1 MLRRSLLAA
10 TLVLVALAAYAST
23 FIISYDRFFHP
34 PDPGRLADVGRIES
48 AIVQRIDRPRKVE
61 QLVALVKEARQKG
74 LKVSISGS
82 RHSQGGHILYDNA
95 LAIDM
100 RDFNEVLALD
110 RERKILRVEAGATWD
125 DVQRSIAPYGLAVKV
140 MQSSNIFTVG
150 GTLSANAHGRDLDVT
165 QVVEVVQRFHLL
177 LADGRI
183 LLVSRDSNPELFSL
197 VIGGYG
203 LYGVILDVTPRVA
216 RDH

>member
-1 MLRRSLLAA
+1 MVRRFLLAV
-10 TLVLVALAAYAST
+10 TLVLAALAAYAST

-34 PDPGRLADVGRIES
+34 PEPGRLADVGRIES
-48 AIVQRIDRPRKVE
+48 AIVHRVDRPRKVE
-61 QLVALVKEARQKG
+61 QLVAFVKEARRAG

-82 RHSQGGHILYDNA
+82 RHSQGGHIVYDDA

-125 DVQRSIAPYGLAVKV
+125 DGQRSIAPHGLAVKV

-150 GTLSANAHGRDLDVT
+150 GSLSANAHGRELDKT
-165 QVVEVVQRFHLL
+165 MVVETVR
-177 LADGRI
+177 R
-183 LLVSRDSNPELFSL
+183 LLVRNPDGQIVEASRDKNAELFRL

-203 LYGVILDVTPRVA
+203 MFGIILDVDLDLV
-216 RDH
+216 DDE